1 MRETCFPGVE
11 LRVGRME
18 IGEGVRIGE
27 GTVIVA
33 DDLVLG
39 AGAVIGPGCDL
50 RSARLEFGPS
60 ARVGE
65 GGRLLVADLPGWEP
79 GRSSTPAP
87 RWCAGS

>member
-27 GTVIVA
+27 STVIVA

-39 AGAVIGPGCDL
+39 AGDELVDAVGQRDEVALAHAAALAFACGVDAQAVAQPGTGAWPYRDQ
-50 RSARLEFGPS
+50 SGH
-60 ARVGE
+60 
-65 GGRLLVADLPGWEP
+65 
-79 GRSSTPAP
+79 
-87 RWCAGS
+87 